1 MTKMTKMTKIN
12 NTTSKKI
19 LRKQAKARSRY
30 KKKFFKK
37 ITPEQQA
44 KLAIKQ
50 EQLFLKALIKMK
62 INEYIN
68 SK

>member
-1 MTKMTKMTKIN
+1 MTKIN
-12 NTTSKKI
+12 NTISKKN
-19 LRKQAKARSRY
+19 LREKARVRARD

-37 ITPEQQA
+37 ITKRQNEI
-44 KLAIKQ
+44 LAIEQ

-62 INEYIN
+62 LNLYIK

>member
-1 MTKMTKMTKIN
+1 MTKIN
-12 NTTSKKI
+12 NTISKKI
-19 LRKQAKARSRY
+19 LREKARDRARG

-37 ITPEQQA
+37 ITKEQEA
-44 KLAIKQ
+44 RLAIEQ

-62 INEYIN
+62 LNLYIK

>member
-1 MTKMTKMTKIN
+1 MTKIN
-12 NTTSKKI
+12 NTISKKI
-19 LRKQAKARSRY
+19 LREKAMTRARD

-37 ITPEQQA
+37 ITKRQEA
-44 KLAIKQ
+44 RLAIEQ

-62 INEYIN
+62 LNLYIK

>member
-1 MTKMTKMTKIN
+1 MTKIN
-12 NTTSKKI
+12 NTISKKI
-19 LRKQAKARSRY
+19 LRKQAKARSRD

-44 KLAIKQ
+44 KLAIEQ

-62 INEYIN
+62 LNLYIK

>member
-1 MTKMTKMTKIN
+1 MTKIN
-12 NTTSKKI
+12 NTISKKI
-19 LRKQAKARSRY
+19 LREQARVRAKN

-44 KLAIKQ
+44 KLAIEQ

-62 INEYIN
+62 LNLYIK